1 MVYGIRIDIEV
12 YMSWNHE
19 HEALV
24 ERLRAELMEAEEK
37 FRQATTPD
45 SKTVALGLFSK
56 ALDRYSRLV
65 LDGELPK
72 E

>member
-1 MVYGIRIDIEV
+1 
-12 YMSWNHE
+12 MSWSYG

-24 ERLRAELMEAEEK
+24 ERLRAELMEAEEE

-45 SKTVALGLFSK
+45 SKTVALERFST